1 MATIP
6 ERLVTEMK
14 LAMKA
19 KAQLRLDTIRMMR
32 TAIKNKEI
40 EAGGELS
47 DGDVISVLSTL
58 MKQRRESA
66 QVFRDNDRVE
76 MAEKEEAELLV
87 IQEFLPTQLDANAL
101 RELVIQAIAT
111 SGATS
116 LRDMG
121 AVMKLV
127 APQTVG
133 RADGRVVSEMVKAQL
148 TS

>member
-1 MATIP
+1 MATIQ

-40 EAGGELS
+40 DVGGELS

-66 QVFRDNDRVE
+66 QVFRDNDRIE
-76 MAEKEEAELLV
+76 MAEKEEAELRV
-87 IQEFLPTQLDANAL
+87 IQEFLPAQLDANAL
-101 RELVIQAIAT
+101 RELVVQAIAA

-116 LRDMG
+116 LRDLG

>member
-1 MATIP
+1 
-6 ERLVTEMK
+6 MK

-40 EAGGELS
+40 ETGGELS
-47 DGDVISVLSTL
+47 DSDVISVLSTL

-87 IQEFLPTQLDANAL
+87 IQEFLPAQLDANAL
-101 RELVIQAIAT
+101 RELVIQAIAA